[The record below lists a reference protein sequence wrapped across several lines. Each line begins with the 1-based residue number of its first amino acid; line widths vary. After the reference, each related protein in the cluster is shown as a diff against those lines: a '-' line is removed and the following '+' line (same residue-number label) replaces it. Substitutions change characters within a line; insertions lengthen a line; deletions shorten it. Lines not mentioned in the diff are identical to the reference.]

1 MKGNL
6 KILANN
12 GGDSL
17 FYTVVARF
25 NLRSY
30 GHVANGTFLNL
41 DNANKFAAEQKQEF
55 FDRVQDDS
63 PNYRSAVVLDEEFT
77 IHEENERLFHFYGI
91 TDDEENVVDIKVHE
105 SIFIDEPQAII
116 TVPEAI
122 S

>member
-1 MKGNL
+1 M
-6 KILANN
+6 
-12 GGDSL
+12 
-17 FYTVVARF
+17 FYTVIARF

-63 PNYRSAVVLDEEFT
+63 PNYRSVVVLDEEFT
-77 IHEENERLFHFYGI
+77 IHEENERLFHFYSI

-116 TVPEAI
+116 TVPEVI

>member
-1 MKGNL
+1 M
-6 KILANN
+6 LANN
-12 GGDSL
+12 GGDTM

-63 PNYRSAVVLDEEFT
+63 PNYYSGVVLDEDYT

-91 TDDEENVVDIKVHE
+91 TDDEENVIEICVHE

-116 TVPEAI
+116 TVAEAI